1 MLIMKK
7 LLVLALGLIFGSA
20 ANEMLAQQ
28 SQYLCNGAVKHCIH
42 NKKDGY
48 VFNQQSKSGSF
59 IQGDTAEVTIVVYKD
74 MDYRISVCAPEIE
87 ELQGKMKFKI
97 IEEVKEPEWQV
108 STVKQTVTEMN
119 EDGTEVQKEVTKEV
133 KKRVYV
139 NKKVVRYDG
148 YKDEEENIFEFISDQ
163 ARKLTIQVYIP
174 EVGGEGGDL
183 SADQVVCIGLLI
195 EHRPAP
201 KNFGKFN

>member
-1 MLIMKK
+1 MKK
-7 LLVLALGLIFGSA
+7 LLVLTLGLILGSA
-20 ANEMLAQQ
+20 ANEMLAQH
-28 SQYLCNGAVKHCIH
+28 SQYLCNGAVKHCIY

-87 ELQGKMKFKI
+87 ELQGQMKFKI

-108 STVKQTVTEMN
+108 STVTQTVTEMN

-139 NKKVVRYDG
+139 TKKLVRYDG
-148 YKDEEENIFEFISDQ
+148 YKDEEENIFEFISDK

-183 SADQVVCIGLLI
+183 TADQVVCIGLLI